1 MAAANERAAG
11 ERQKNT
17 FEAERAFFG
26 FSPVEFVDDVC
37 EPAPQL
43 VREGCGELG
52 RYLEGLAPRP
62 DAPSVEHGTA
72 KLQKALVK
80 VFDCNTDKFELYL
93 CQNIFPVAPKLVYS
107 LELRRARGAAP
118 GAAPSGGADG
128 LPDADALA
136 AAAAAALPVRG

>member
-1 MAAANERAAG
+1 M
-11 ERQKNT
+11 
-17 FEAERAFFG
+17 
-26 FSPVEFVDDVC
+26 C

-80 VFDCNTDKFELYL
+80 VFVCNTDKFELYHFAIS
-93 CQNIFPVAPKLVYS
+93 C
-107 LELRRARGAAP
+107 AACH
-118 GAAPSGGADG
+118 GTEFLS
-128 LPDADALA
+128 
-136 AAAAAALPVRG
+136 

>member
-1 MAAANERAAG
+1 MADARAAG

-93 CQNIFPVAPKLVYS
+93 CQNIFPVAPKLVYRWS
-107 LELRRARGAAP
+107 FC
-118 GAAPSGGADG
+118 SGPRTSSIGLSRNKPADI
-128 LPDADALA
+128 A
-136 AAAAAALPVRG
+136 